1 MTHMLRP
8 AVLTAALALAAP
20 LPATAA
26 PAAAQCPWTAAW
38 GSSQM
43 PLNGDDRLPE
53 AARRDVTLRQ
63 IVRPSTAGSE
73 LRIRLSNAFG
83 EAPLVIENATLAR
96 AASPQHPDLTAGSSV
111 PLRFDGKDRVV
122 IPTGADWLSDPVRMA
137 VSAFDDLAVSL
148 HFAAQPVQQ
157 TGHPGS
163 RATSYWLNGD
173 RTNDNAFA
181 GATTTDHWY
190 MLSGIEMR
198 RCGAGAVVTL
208 GDSITDGRGSTTNGN
223 DRWTD
228 VLARRLS
235 GKRAVVN
242 QGIGGN
248 RVLLDGTGPNAM
260 ARFDR
265 DVLSVPGVTHLI
277 VLEGINDIGMLTRDA
292 PATPEAHAA
301 LVAQVTGAYAQI
313 VARAHARGI
322 KVYGGTLLPFMGM
335 EYYHP
340 AAASE
345 ADRQAINAWIRTPGH
360 FDAVIDFDAV
370 MRDPARP
377 DHLNPAYDGGDA
389 IHPNPAGYKA
399 MGEAVSLHLLK

>member
-1 MTHMLRP
+1 MANMLRL
-8 AVLTAALALAAP
+8 AALTAALTLGAP
-20 LPATAA
+20 LPAMAA
-26 PAAAQCPWTAAW
+26 PVSAQCPWIGAW

-43 PLNGDDRLPE
+43 PVNGDDRLPQT
-53 AARRDVTLRQ
+53 AHRDFTLRQ
-63 IVRPSTAGSE
+63 IVRLSTAGSE
-73 LRIRLSNAFG
+73 LRVRFSNVFG
-83 EAPLVIENATLAR
+83 DTPLVIENATLAR
-96 AASPQHPDLTAGSSV
+96 ATSPAAPAIDAKSLM
-111 PLRFDGKDRVV
+111 PLRFEGKPRVV
-122 IPTGADWLSDPVRMA
+122 IPPGADWLSDPVSIPVPA
-137 VSAFDDLAVSL
+137 PGDLAISL
-148 HFAAQPVQQ
+148 HLAALPEKQ

-163 RATSYWLNGD
+163 RATSWWVGGD
-173 RTNDNAFA
+173 HAADASL
-181 GATTTDHWY
+181 GAATGIDHWY
-190 MLSGIEMR
+190 MLSGIEVR
-198 RCGAGAVVTL
+198 TCKSGTVVAL

-301 LVAQVTGAYAQI
+301 LVAGVTAAYRQI
-313 VARAHARGI
+313 LERAHARGV

-340 AAASE
+340 TAASE
-345 ADRQAINAWIRTPGH
+345 VDRQAINAWIRKPGH
-360 FDAVIDFDAV
+360 FDAVIDFDAA

-377 DHLNPAYDGGDA
+377 DHLDPAYDGGDA

-399 MGEAVSLHLLK
+399 MGEAVSLQLLN